1 LAQVVTETWNAV
13 TETTTLDLQDRFLS
27 SFLVVLLNAVE
38 NQLSDMPKGPKAR
51 EIAIGTL
58 GLLIGTLQLAPAVD
72 DPSLSKNIL
81 AAGTHVAGTLIQP
94 GKRRT

>member
-1 LAQVVTETWNAV
+1 MERRHRDHDARPAGPIP
-13 TETTTLDLQDRFLS
+13 FL

-58 GLLIGTLQLAPAVD
+58 GLLIGTLQLARAVD

-81 AAGTHVAGTLIQP
+81 AAGRKLRECFFRVCGFA
-94 GKRRT
+94 